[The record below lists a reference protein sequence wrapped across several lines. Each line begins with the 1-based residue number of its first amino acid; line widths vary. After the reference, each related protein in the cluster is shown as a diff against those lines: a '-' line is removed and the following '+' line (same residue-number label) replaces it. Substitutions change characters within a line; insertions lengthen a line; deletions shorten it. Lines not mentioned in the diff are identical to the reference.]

1 VEAFTMP
8 TAALALLLSALFSG
22 AALYVSF
29 VEDPARAKLDDVA
42 ALSEWQ
48 PSYKRGA
55 VMQAS
60 LAAIAFLVGLA
71 AWWQSDY
78 WIFAL
83 AAVFQILPWPWT
95 LLVIMPTNRA
105 LLALK
110 PSEAGPQSRALL
122 EKWGRLH
129 AMRTLLG
136 CAATLAFLAACLTG
150 APFGPGV

>member
-1 VEAFTMP
+1 MKAGKFSLAYP
-8 TAALALLLSALFSG
+8 TAGFAALLFVLATMWYAASSQNSAVIYL
-22 AALYVSF
+22 L
-29 VEDPARAKLDDVA
+29 L
-42 ALSEWQ
+42 
-48 PSYKRGA
+48 
-55 VMQAS
+55 
-60 LAAIAFLVGLA
+60 
-71 AWWQSDY
+71 
-78 WIFAL
+78 FAL